1 MKNNKGE
8 KMTKDKNNTISKE
21 YRKLL
26 KKITFNWGSYNISD
40 SLEKKSHLVFFLNN
54 KQLVSPQVRAEII
67 KQNYYY

>member
-1 MKNNKGE
+1 
-8 KMTKDKNNTISKE
+8 MTKYKKNTISKE

-54 KQLVSPQVRAEII
+54 KELVSPQIRAEII

>member
-1 MKNNKGE
+1 
-8 KMTKDKNNTISKE
+8 MTKYKKSTISKE

-26 KKITFNWGSYNISD
+26 KKITFNWGSYNSSD

-54 KQLVSPQVRAEII
+54 MELVSPKIRAEII